1 MIKITLS
8 FFYDW
13 FLAIYLIVSEAD
25 RKNDEEEKEEG
36 AVSNNEPNIENDY
49 RIGDTEDSKLFRKF
63 LNSWESY
70 FNNKREVSATRKAN
84 SNTTGARKR
93 RNKRQNWMEKNI

>member
-1 MIKITLS
+1 M
-8 FFYDW
+8 
-13 FLAIYLIVSEAD
+13 IYLIVSEAD
-25 RKNDEEEKEEG
+25 RNNDGDEKEEVTG
-36 AVSNNEPNIENDY
+36 SNSEPNIENDY

>member
-1 MIKITLS
+1 M
-8 FFYDW
+8 
-13 FLAIYLIVSEAD
+13 IVSEAD

-63 LNSWESY
+63 LRSWDNY
-70 FNNKREVSATRKAN
+70 FNNKREVSASKKTT
-84 SNTTGARKR
+84 STTGTGIRKR
-93 RNKRQNWMEKNI
+93 RNKRQN